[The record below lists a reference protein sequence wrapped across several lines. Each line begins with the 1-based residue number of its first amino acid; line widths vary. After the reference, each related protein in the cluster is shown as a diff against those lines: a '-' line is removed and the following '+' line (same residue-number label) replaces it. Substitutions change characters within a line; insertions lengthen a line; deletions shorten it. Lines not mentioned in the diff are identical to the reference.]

1 MRHKTRKILE
11 DKIGENLS
19 DLGYGDAYLQH
30 QILSK
35 EQIHNLDFIKLKTS
49 SLHKMVA
56 WGWEDKL

>member
-56 WGWEDKL
+56 